1 MPGTG
6 SFTGCEFEFQLS
18 PNLLLSPW
26 QPLGAFFMTT
36 TTPADTQLASAAPV
50 LPPLNTCTVAVIG
63 LGYVGLPLAAAF
75 ATPAACVRTAAPL
88 QRRVIGFDINGQ
100 RLEELRQGIDRT
112 HESSPEELQAASLL
126 EFTSDPALLA
136 EADVFVVTVPTPI
149 DSAKRPDLTPL
160 EKASATVGRALRL
173 RAEHQHGNGHAPTT
187 PVVIY
192 ESTVY
197 PGATEEVCVPILERE
212 SGLGFNAGFF
222 CGYSPER
229 INPGDTEH
237 KLSTITK
244 VTSGSTPEAA
254 GWVDGFY
261 GSIIR
266 AGTHLAASIQVAEAA
281 KVIENTQRD
290 LNIALVNELAIIFR
304 QMGIDTLD
312 VLEAAGTK
320 WNFLP
325 FRPGLVGGHCI
336 GVDPYYLTHKAEQL
350 GYHPQVVLAGRRI
363 NDGMGRW
370 VVEQLVLE
378 MARRGQVI
386 AGSQVLVLGL
396 SFKENCPDLRN
407 TRVVDVL
414 DALRRYGMEPVLVD
428 PWVNAE
434 ESLREYGLTV
444 LAEIPTG
451 HFWSAVVAAVAHRE
465 FKTLL
470 ADQWRQLL
478 KPDGLLLDLKGIAPR
493 ELGALRL

>member
-1 MPGTG
+1 MASELP
-6 SFTGCEFEFQLS
+6 
-18 PNLLLSPW
+18 
-26 QPLGAFFMTT
+26 QP
-36 TTPADTQLASAAPV
+36 
-50 LPPLNTCTVAVIG
+50 LPPLPTCTVAVIG
-63 LGYVGLPLAAAF
+63 LGYVGLPLAVEF
-75 ATPAACVRTAAPL
+75 AKHQACVRTGAAL
-88 QRRVIGFDINGQ
+88 RRRVIGFDVNSQ
-100 RLEELRQGIDRT
+100 RLEELRAGHDRT
-112 HESSPEELQAASLL
+112 REISAAELQAATGL
-126 EFTSDPALLA
+126 ELTADPALLA
-136 EADVFVVTVPTPI
+136 QADVVVVTVPTPI

-160 EKASATVGRALRL
+160 EKASATVGQALKARAQ
-173 RAEHQHGNGHAPTT
+173 AGASTT

-212 SGLGFNAGFF
+212 SGLRFNQGFT

-229 INPGDTEH
+229 INPGDQEH
-237 KLSTITK
+237 RLTTITK
-244 VTSGSTPEAA
+244 VTSGSTPAA
-254 GWVDGFY
+254 AAWVDGFY
-261 GSIIR
+261 GSIIV

-378 MARRGQVI
+378 LACRGLVI
-386 AGSQVLVLGL
+386 AGARVLVLGL

-407 TRVVDVL
+407 TRVVDVIE
-414 DALRRYGMEPVLVD
+414 ALRRYGMEPVVVD
-428 PWVNAE
+428 PWVDPE
-434 ESLREYGLTV
+434 EAQRDYGLDV
-444 LAEIPTG
+444 LAEIPPSRSWQG
-451 HFWSAVVAAVAHRE
+451 VVVAVAHHQFTGLPAE
-465 FKTLL
+465 H
-470 ADQWRQLL
+470 WRQLL
-478 KPDGLLLDLKGIAPR
+478 AANGVLLDLKGIVPR